1 MGRFRS
7 PSFRATGAV
16 ARGVL
21 ALTCLAGLGAAHAQF
36 GAFTWEVFGDPS
48 APPTVDAT
56 SMHVVGPD
64 DPGGCTGDGT
74 AGMQTVAPAN
84 GWVVADYFFDNQDT
98 GFGWWQVEDPMYVV
112 DGVVTY
118 VGPGDI
124 FDTWEGAVAFPVSAG
139 QSFGFGVISL
149 DCLSGPGVL
158 DVTNFTF
165 LPDVWTDLGGALEGS
180 AGDPLLNGLGPLI
193 ADTSWTLSLVDAN
206 PSSAAW
212 LIVSPAILSAP
223 FKGGTMVP
231 DPGVSAVFLLLGT
244 SPLGRIVF
252 GGDWPAGI
260 PAGVP
265 LVMQYWIADPA
276 GPVGWA
282 ASNGVTRVTN

>member
-1 MGRFRS
+1 LPAF
-7 PSFRATGAV
+7 
-16 ARGVL
+16 L
-21 ALTCLAGLGAAHAQF
+21 LCLGAAQGQF
-36 GAFTWEVFGDPS
+36 AAFDWTTFGDPS
-48 APPTVDAT
+48 VPPTVDAT

-74 AGMQTVAPAN
+74 AGMQSVAPTS
-84 GWVVADYFFDNQDT
+84 GWVIADYVFDNQDT
-98 GFGWWQVEDPMYVV
+98 GFGWWAVEDPMYVV

-124 FDTWEGAVAFPVSAG
+124 FDTWEGTVAFPVAAG

-158 DVTNFTF
+158 DVTDFEF
-165 LPDVWTDLGGALEGS
+165 LPDTWTSLGGALTGS
-180 AGDPLLNGLGPLI
+180 AGDPLLNGLGPLV
-193 ADTSWTLSLVDAN
+193 ADTPWTLSLVDAN

-212 LIVSPAILSAP
+212 LIVSPAVLGAP
-223 FKGGTMVP
+223 FKGGVMVP
-231 DPGVSAVFLLLGT
+231 DPGASAVFVLLAT

-252 GGDWPAGI
+252 GGDWPSGI

-276 GPVGWA
+276 GPAGWA
-282 ASNGVTRVTN
+282 ASNGVTRTTH